1 MVRLLW
7 EGISDTLVRGS
18 RGNYHVLCESIE
30 AQSRRKRACVA
41 ESEYAGVM
49 IDKWKQT
56 QYIESMCR
64 LIDNPVVYDC
74 VEGERLAEWDKARKR
89 S

>member
-1 MVRLLW
+1 
-7 EGISDTLVRGS
+7 
-18 RGNYHVLCESIE
+18 
-30 AQSRRKRACVA
+30 
-41 ESEYAGVM
+41 M